1 MGCEFMWRIGIVGE
15 HSYILYF
22 LLPHRRPLMWALTDV
37 EVPLSLFQTPLH
49 PQEHKRPPPV
59 TEAYQVGPALCLPK
73 LPLRSRIHPR

>member
-1 MGCEFMWRIGIVGE
+1 
-15 HSYILYF
+15 
-22 LLPHRRPLMWALTDV
+22 MWALTDV